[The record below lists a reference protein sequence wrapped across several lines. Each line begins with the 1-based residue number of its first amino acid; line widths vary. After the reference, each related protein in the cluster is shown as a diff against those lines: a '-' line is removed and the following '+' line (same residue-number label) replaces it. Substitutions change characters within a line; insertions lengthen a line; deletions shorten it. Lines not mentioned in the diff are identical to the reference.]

1 MAKIKLLIDTDVL
14 IDSLK
19 GMKAAKYLFRTKK
32 IDLFC
37 SVLSRKELLSK
48 GGLGESERKRIMSL
62 LSKIKVLRID
72 DDINKKYVFLMKKYL
87 FLMRKYG
94 ERPDS
99 MADYIVAA
107 TAWSKKLP
115 LLTRNKKHFEHI
127 EEIILS
133 PGYEI
138 D

>member
-19 GMKAAKYLFRTKK
+19 GMKAVKYLFRTKEM
-32 IDLFC
+32 DLFC
-37 SVLSRKELLSK
+37 SILSKKELLSK

-72 DDINKKYVFLMKKYL
+72 DDINNKYVFLME
-87 FLMRKYG
+87 KYG
-94 ERPDS
+94 EKPDLIV
-99 MADYIVAA
+99 DYIIAA

-127 EEIILS
+127 EEITLS